1 LKVALVHEW
10 FAAYAGSERV
20 VEQVLQVFPQ
30 ADVFAVTDFL
40 SMNERAFL
48 GGRTVKTTFIQ
59 RLPFAR
65 RMFRAYLPLMPIAIE
80 QLDMRGYDLVISSSH
95 AVAKGVITGPDQL
108 HISYVHSPIR
118 YAWDLQHQ
126 YLTESRLNGV
136 RGVFARL
143 ILHYI
148 RMWDVRTA
156 AGVDVFLTNSAYI
169 GRRVRKAYRRD
180 SIVLPPPVDIGA
192 FTFRREKGDYYLA
205 VARMVPYKKMPV
217 IIEAFARMP
226 DKRLV
231 VVGEGPDFDRCR
243 KLATPNIELVGCM
256 PFEKLRNYMQDARAF
271 VFAAEEDFGI
281 TLVEVQA
288 CGTPVIAFGR
298 GGAREIVRPLGSS
311 PMPTGVFFDEQLP
324 ESIVNAVARFERAGD
339 QICPH
344 ACRDNAER
352 FSLDRFRTSLK
363 RLVDEAFRA
372 RELLSPAEDTMG
384 QKGNVHPETAP
395 LAVLKYP

>member
-1 LKVALVHEW
+1 VKQENSHDISLAGAVAHDGRGRISRLKVAVVHEW

-20 VEQVLQVFPQ
+20 VEQMLHVFPQ
-30 ADVFAVTDFL
+30 ADVFAITDFL
-40 SMNERAFL
+40 APEDRAFL
-48 GGRTVKTTFIQ
+48 GGRTVTTTFIQ

-65 RMFRAYLPLMPIAIE
+65 RLFRAYLPLMPIAIE

-126 YLTESRLNGV
+126 YLKESRLNGL
-136 RGVFARL
+136 RGMLARL

-169 GRRVRKAYRRD
+169 GRRVRKVYGRE
-180 SIVLPPPVDIGA
+180 STVLPPPVDIEA

-205 VARMVPYKKMPV
+205 AARMVPYKKMPV
-217 IIEAFARMP
+217 IVEAFARMP

-231 VVGEGPDFDRCR
+231 VVGEGPDLDRCR
-243 KLATPNIELVGCM
+243 KLATPNIELVGYM
-256 PFEKLRNYMQDARAF
+256 PFKKLREYMQGAKAF

-281 TLVEVQA
+281 TLVEAQA

-298 GGAREIVRPLGSS
+298 GGAREIVHPLGSS
-311 PMPTGVFFDEQLP
+311 PTPTGVFFDDQLP
-324 ESIVNAVARFERAGD
+324 EAVIDAVTRFEKAVE
-339 QICPH
+339 QIFPQ
-344 ACRDNAER
+344 ACRNNAER
-352 FSLDRFRTSLK
+352 FSLDQFRTSLS
-363 RLVDEAFRA
+363 RLVDEALQA
-372 RELLSPAEDTMG
+372 R
-384 QKGNVHPETAP
+384 
-395 LAVLKYP
+395 

>member
-1 LKVALVHEW
+1 MVHEW
-10 FAAYAGSERV
+10 FATYAGSERV

-30 ADVFAVTDFL
+30 ADVFGVTDFL
-40 SMNERAFL
+40 PLDERAFL

-80 QLDMRGYDLVISSSH
+80 QLDMREYDLVISSNH

-108 HISYVHSPIR
+108 HICYVHSPIR

-126 YLTESRLNGV
+126 YLKESRLNGV
-136 RGVFARL
+136 RGVLARVV
-143 ILHYI
+143 LHYM

-169 GRRVRKAYRRD
+169 GRRVRKAYGRD
-180 SIVLPPPVDIGA
+180 STVLPPPVDIDA

-205 VARMVPYKKMPV
+205 AARMVPYKKMPLIV
-217 IIEAFARMP
+217 EAFARMP

-243 KLATPNIELVGCM
+243 KLATPNIELVGHM
-256 PFEKLRNYMQDARAF
+256 PFEKLREYMQGARAF

-298 GGAREIVRPLGSS
+298 GGACEIVQPLGGSRA
-311 PMPTGVFFDEQLP
+311 PTGVFFDEQLP
-324 ESIVNAVARFERAGD
+324 NAIVDAVTRFEKAGE
-339 QICPH
+339 QICPY
-344 ACRDNAER
+344 ACRKNVER
-352 FSLDRFRTSLK
+352 FSRDVFRTSLE
-363 RLVDEAFRA
+363 RLVDEALEA
-372 RELLSPAEDTMG
+372 RNPHAPAA
-384 QKGNVHPETAP
+384 TA
-395 LAVLKYP
+395 AHR